1 MSDVLITF
9 DVPGVGQMEAEF
21 MMAGKELGF
30 HLYCPESYIGI
41 FERPGSGV
49 PQYHGGTRIQGVRH
63 RGGAHGPCAFL
74 MEVFKNLPFKR
85 TGVDVKI

>member
-1 MSDVLITF
+1 MLITF

-41 FERPGSGV
+41 FESLVPEFRNIMEEHGYKASGIEV
-49 PQYHGGTRIQGVRH
+49 E
-63 RGGAHGPCAFL
+63 AHGPCAFPDGSIQKSA
-74 MEVFKNLPFKR
+74 V
-85 TGVDVKI
+85 